1 MFLMAWLNGRLS
13 FKLTKD
19 RQKHSKTLISITLNT
34 SQLKNDYY
42 ENIYSENPLYL
53 IIGEIDGFIE
63 ENMEISI

>member
-1 MFLMAWLNGRLS
+1 MAWLNGRLS

-19 RQKHSKTLISITLNT
+19 RQKHSTTLISITLNT
-34 SQLKNDYY
+34 SQLKNDYF